1 MEGPRHQ
8 NNQELSQEILSQS
21 SKMLAKITS
30 TFYQTQEKS
39 EQMNKE
45 HIGK

>member
-1 MEGPRHQ
+1 
-8 NNQELSQEILSQS
+8 
-21 SKMLAKITS
+21 MLAKITS
-30 TFYQTQEKS
+30 TFYQTLEKS